1 VTGAP
6 AAIEPTPLRSGRVAG
21 VPALA
26 VDACG
31 VEPPV
36 VVFLHGIGGNR
47 TNWHRQLRALGSHA
61 TAIAYDARGYGDS
74 DDYPGALRMDDFR
87 DDLDRVLDAFDA
99 PAAHLVGLSMGGVVA
114 LDYALHRPA
123 RVRSL
128 VLADT
133 GLGPAHDFPPDE
145 LERFLELRRAPLLA
159 GATPAEIA
167 PAVARSLVSA
177 DAVPGALAELE
188 RSLARLHRD
197 SYLKTLDTVTRYTGL
212 RELQRIAVSTLVLVG
227 ADDRVTPPVRVRAF
241 AAQIPGARY
250 AEIPGAGH
258 LSNLEQP
265 ERFDARLLEFLSP
278 FLRN

>member
-1 VTGAP
+1 VAETR
-6 AAIEPTPLRSGRVAG
+6 AALESTALRSARVAG

-26 VDACG
+26 ADACG
-31 VEPPV
+31 SGPP

-47 TNWHRQLRALGSHA
+47 TNWHRQLRTLGGQA

-74 DDYPGALRMDDFR
+74 DDYPGELRMDDFR
-87 DDLDRVLDAFDA
+87 DDLDRVLDAYGA
-99 PAAHLVGLSMGGVVA
+99 QAAHVVGLSMGGVVA
-114 LDYALHRPA
+114 LDYALHRPT

-145 LERFLELRRAPLLA
+145 LERFLALRRAPLLA
-159 GATPAEIA
+159 GATPAQIA

-188 RSLARLHRD
+188 RSLAQLHRD
-197 SYLKTLDTVTRYTGL
+197 SYLKTLDAVTRYKGL
-212 RELQRIAVSTLVLVG
+212 CDLHRIRVPTLVLVG
-227 ADDRVTPPVRVRAF
+227 ADDRVTPPARVQAF
-241 AAQIPGARY
+241 AARIAGARY

-265 ERFDARLLEFLSP
+265 ERFDARLLEFLLP
-278 FLRN
+278 LLRN

>member
-1 VTGAP
+1 VTATR
-6 AAIEPTPLRSGRVAG
+6 AAADPSALRSVRVAG
-21 VPALA
+21 APALA

-31 VEPPV
+31 AGPP

-47 TNWHRQLRALGSHA
+47 TNWHRQLRTLGGHA

-74 DDYPGALRMDDFR
+74 DDYAGDLRMDDFR
-87 DDLDRVLDAFDA
+87 RDLDRVLDAFDA
-99 PAAHLVGLSMGGVVA
+99 PAAHLVALSMGGVVA
-114 LDYALHRPA
+114 LDYALHSPA

-145 LERFLELRRAPLLA
+145 LERFLALRQAPLLA

-167 PAVARSLVSA
+167 PSVARSLVSA

-188 RSLARLHRD
+188 RSLARLHRE
-197 SYLKTLDTVTRYTGL
+197 SYLKTLDTVTRYAGL
-212 RELQRIAVSTLVLVG
+212 RELHRVAVPTLVLVG
-227 ADDRVTPPVRVRAF
+227 ADDRVTPPARVRAF

-265 ERFDARLLEFLSP
+265 ERFDALLLEFLLP
-278 FLRN
+278 LLRN